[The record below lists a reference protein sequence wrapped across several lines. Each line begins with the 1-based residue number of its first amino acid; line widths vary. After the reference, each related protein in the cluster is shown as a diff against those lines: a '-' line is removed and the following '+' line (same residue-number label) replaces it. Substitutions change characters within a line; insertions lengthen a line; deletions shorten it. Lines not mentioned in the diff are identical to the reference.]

1 MSMDRRTFLTY
12 TTSAALTASSV
23 FAEAST
29 GTGKIKAVAFDGF
42 VIFDPRPISALVEK
56 LFPGKGAAL
65 VNVWRTRQFEYT
77 WLRNS
82 MGTYVD
88 FAQVTEQAL
97 VYACKMEK
105 LELTAEKRAELLHA
119 FHMFSPWPDTLQG
132 LKELKAAGIRTAFL
146 ANLTPAMMSGGVA
159 NSGLE
164 GLFDDMMTT
173 DRVKVFKPDPRA
185 YQMGID
191 GFKLK
196 KEEIAFAAF
205 GGWDAAGAS
214 QFGYPTIW
222 VNRLN
227 LPTEELSSPNY
238 VVGSGMKD
246 VVAFVFDKNKATG
259 S

>member
-1 MSMDRRTFLTY
+1 MSMDRRAFLSLA
-12 TTSAALTASSV
+12 TTTALTASPLL
-23 FAEAST
+23 AGAGT
-29 GTGKIKAVAFDGF
+29 GTAKIKAVAFDGF
-42 VIFDPRPISALVEK
+42 VIFDPRPISALVES

-65 VNVWRTRQFEYT
+65 VSIWRTRQFEYT

-105 LELTAEKRAELLHA
+105 LELTTEKRAQLLHA
-119 FHMFSPWPDTLQG
+119 FHAFTPWPDTLQG
-132 LKELKAAGIRTAFL
+132 LKELKAAGIRTSFL
-146 ANLTPAMMSGGVA
+146 ANLTPAMMSGGVS
-159 NSGLE
+159 NSGLD

-246 VVAFVFDKNKATG
+246 VVAFVMNHNKDIG
-259 S
+259 

>member
-1 MSMDRRTFLTY
+1 MSMDRRTFLTC
-12 TTSAALTASSV
+12 TTTAALAASPILTRASS
-23 FAEAST
+23 APT
-29 GTGKIKAVAFDGF
+29 KIKAVAFDGF
-42 VIFDPRPISALVEK
+42 VIFDPRPISALVEN

-65 VNVWRTRQFEYT
+65 VSTWRTRQFEYT

-97 VYACKMEK
+97 VFACKLEK
-105 LELTAEKRAELLHA
+105 LELTAEKRAQLLHA
-119 FHMFSPWPDTLQG
+119 FHMFAPWPDTLQG
-132 LKELKAAGIRTAFL
+132 LKDLKAAGIRTSFL

-159 NSGLE
+159 NSGLD

-191 GFKLK
+191 GFKLQ

-227 LPTEELSSPNY
+227 LPIEELSSPNY

-246 VVAFVFDKNKATG
+246 VVAFVLNRNKAV